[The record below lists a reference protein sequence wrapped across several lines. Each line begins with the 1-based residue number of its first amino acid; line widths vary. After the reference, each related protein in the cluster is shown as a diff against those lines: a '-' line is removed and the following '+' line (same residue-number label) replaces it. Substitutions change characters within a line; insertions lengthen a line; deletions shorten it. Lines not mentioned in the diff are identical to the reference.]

1 MLKTIVS
8 VRNQISSG
16 KNVSFLFC
24 DLQQNFMKNVYHG
37 ECVLE
42 AAENMARFSKIMSFP
57 QYITEHRKEIFGPTI
72 SEVINHSHE
81 KTQLFPKTRF
91 SMFDLE
97 FINKNFSEN
106 ELFVLI
112 GVEAHICVTQTALT
126 ILESNR
132 KLVLIV
138 DAISSRNSGERDV
151 ALSNLKSC
159 GAYLTTSEALM
170 FLYLIDSTNKDFKT
184 LLPMFKKVRKTEL
197 LNESNKFL

>member
-1 MLKTIVS
+1 MMKTMIS
-8 VRNQISSG
+8 LRNQISSG

-24 DLQQNFMKNVYHG
+24 DLQENFRKHTYKG
-37 ECVLE
+37 ECVWQ
-42 AAENMARFSKIMSFP
+42 AAENMARFSKEMNFP
-57 QYITEHRKEIFGPTI
+57 QYITEHKKEVFGETI
-72 SEVINHSHE
+72 SEIKNLSYE
-81 KTQLFPKTRF
+81 KTHFFHKTRF

-106 ELFVLI
+106 ELFVLL
-112 GVEAHICVTQTALT
+112 GVEAHICITHTALT

-138 DAISSRNSGERDV
+138 DAISSRNPGERDV

-170 FLYLIDSTNKDFKT
+170 FLYLIDSTNKNFKT
-184 LLPMFKKVRKTEL
+184 LLPMFKQERKTDL